1 MNRSEI
7 STYLLSLGDF
17 ALLNEHPL
25 FLACLDEA
33 LALPVTK
40 GGVARNYTPREVLR
54 DAAGNCRGLLCST
67 QSTVGLTFRGVR
79 VNRYLADREELLHQ
93 LDQLIAQCSD

>member
-1 MNRSEI
+1 MNKLEI
-7 STYLLSLGDF
+7 STYLLSLGDY
-17 ALLNEHPL
+17 ALLSEHPL

-33 LALPVTK
+33 LALRRTIE
-40 GGVARNYTPREVLR
+40 GVPQNHTPREVLR